1 MEPTENRNASV
12 IDRRSFL
19 RLSAALGAG
28 TLLSGR
34 QWSLAAAPTIPLQQL
49 ARFPEKAD
57 LILLTERP
65 PQLETP
71 IRYFRQDLTPNDA
84 FFVRW
89 HFSGVPTLVNPKT
102 FRLSL
107 AGHVNQ
113 PLSLSL
119 HDLRT
124 QFEPVSLI
132 AVAQCSG
139 NSRGFFEPR
148 VMGAQWGNGAVGN
161 AKWTGV

>member
-1 MEPTENRNASV
+1 MEMN
-12 IDRRSFL
+12 RRSFL
-19 RLSAALGAG
+19 RTAAAVAGAGAAAALPGRVWAQQSPT
-28 TLLSGR
+28 TLPPGGR
-34 QWSLAAAPTIPLQQL
+34 AQM
-49 ARFPEKAD
+49 ARFPEKTD
-57 LILLTERP
+57 LILLTDRP

-113 PLSLSL
+113 LLSLSL

-139 NSRGFFEPR
+139 NSRRFFEPR
-148 VMGAQWGNGAVGN
+148 V
-161 AKWTGV
+161 T